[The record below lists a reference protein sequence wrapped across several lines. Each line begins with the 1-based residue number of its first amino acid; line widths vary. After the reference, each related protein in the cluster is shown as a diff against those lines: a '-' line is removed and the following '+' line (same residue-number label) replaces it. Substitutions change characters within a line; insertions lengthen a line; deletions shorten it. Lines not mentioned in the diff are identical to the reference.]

1 MLETE
6 RLVLRHLT
14 LGDLDGLAALYR
26 DPEVRRY
33 FPEGTLTYEET
44 REELEWCID
53 VYDGRYGYGLWATVR
68 KDRDELIGRCGLL
81 PWRATETPGGEL
93 VLEGAD
99 EHPVDGAT
107 YEIELAYLLG
117 REHWGHGLAI
127 EAARAIVDY
136 ALRSLQPARL
146 ICLFDPRN
154 VASRRVAERVGF
166 TFDRESSWTASGY
179 PCTPYVP
186 GVPPP
191 GRPVGDSVALEL
203 TTGFEPLTR
212 HSAALLEEDAW
223 VKDIPAVGR
232 SERSSSRPSIAGGE
246 CSGTLTYGSPERHR
260 QEENGSRQ
268 AFRTR

>member
-14 LGDLDGLAALYR
+14 LGDLDELAALYR

-81 PWRATETPGGEL
+81 PWRATETPEGEL
-93 VLEGAD
+93 ILEAAD
-99 EHPVDGAT
+99 EHPVDEVT
-107 YEIELAYLLG
+107 YEIELGYLLG
-117 REHWGHGLAI
+117 REHWGLGLAT
-127 EAARAIVDY
+127 EAARAIVDN
-136 ALRSLQPARL
+136 ALRTLRPPRL

-166 TFDRESSWTASGY
+166 AFDREVLLDGERLPHALFARREY
-179 PCTPYVP
+179 PH
-186 GVPPP
+186 
-191 GRPVGDSVALEL
+191 SVIPSV
-203 TTGFEPLTR
+203 TRCPGFEKPTR
-212 HSAALLEEDAW
+212 PRMVLGPIGPYHLLG
-223 VKDIPAVGR
+223 KR
-232 SERSSSRPSIAGGE
+232 SPSSRCGE
-246 CSGTLTYGSPERHR
+246 
-260 QEENGSRQ
+260 
-268 AFRTR
+268 